1 MLTNS
6 FFINNPLEQFEI
18 IDFIYILAPIFG
30 FTKVSLTNIGFYLIL
45 VFTLVLIMNLFANNN
60 KKILANR
67 WSISTESTYGSIL
80 NMVREQVGPA
90 NELYVPFIF
99 TLFSFILFSNLLG
112 LIPYSFTA
120 TSHLVMNL
128 SLSTAILFGVTIIG
142 FQRHGL
148 KFFALFLPSGTP
160 LALVPLLVILELVSY
175 LSRVFSLGVRLTANM
190 IGGHVLLKIISTFM
204 WKMIMAGPI
213 LFIVSLLSLAF
224 LTALI
229 GLELAIAI
237 LQAYVFTILT
247 CSYLKDVIDLH

>member
-1 MLTNS
+1 MLTNW
-6 FFINNPLEQFEI
+6 FLINNPLEQFEI

-30 FTKVSLTNIGFYLIL
+30 FTKLSLTNIGFYLIL
-45 VFTLVLIMNLFANNN
+45 VFTIVLTMNLLANNN
-60 KKILANR
+60 RKILANR

-99 TLFSFILFSNLLG
+99 TLFNFILFSNLLG
-112 LIPYSFTA
+112 LIPYSFTV

-128 SLSTAILFGVTIIG
+128 SLSTAIIFGVTIIG

-148 KFFALFLPSGTP
+148 GFFALFLPTGTP
-160 LALVPLLVILELVSY
+160 LALVPLLVIIELVSY

-190 IGGHVLLKIISTFM
+190 IGGHVLLKILSTFM
-204 WKMIMAGPI
+204 WKMIMAGPV
-213 LFIVSLLSLAF
+213 LFTVSLLSLAF
-224 LTALI
+224 LTILV